1 MADKLFFALSLSFP
15 FFPILSSSAL
25 SSSFPLPILFR
36 VSPFSDDDFESR
48 QRTSAPC
55 VFGSLLFSRFLFFFS
70 SFRLP
75 FVFFCP
81 LFLYPNVYFT
91 FRIKNKTDTKQ
102 SYVTQLR
109 WGKGELNKEQKSE
122 SHSAFPSPGSFRTL
136 LSSTSA
142 ISLLWAGFIAPQV
155 DEGKGP
161 SIK

>member
-1 MADKLFFALSLSFP
+1 MVSSLGNERAP
-15 FFPILSSSAL
+15 RVLLAPSS
-25 SSSFPLPILFR
+25 LP
-36 VSPFSDDDFESR
+36 D
-48 QRTSAPC
+48 
-55 VFGSLLFSRFLFFFS
+55 FS
-70 SFRLP
+70 SFFPSFCRA
-75 FVFFCP
+75 FFAP

-122 SHSAFPSPGSFRTL
+122 SHLVFPSPDSFRTL

-155 DEGKGP
+155 DEGKGA